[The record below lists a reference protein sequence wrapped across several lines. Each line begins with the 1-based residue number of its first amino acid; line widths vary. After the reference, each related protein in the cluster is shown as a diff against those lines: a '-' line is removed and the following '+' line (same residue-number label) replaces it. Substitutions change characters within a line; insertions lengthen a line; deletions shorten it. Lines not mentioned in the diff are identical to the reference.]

1 MNNNDQSA
9 TSQADA
15 AVADAPP
22 PDPAD
27 AQPQVLRRS
36 LEYLV
41 RTPALWTYLA
51 LIVLLVAFAIL
62 SGGTFATVSNF
73 RNILLDGS
81 LLLIISVGMTAV
93 IITSGID
100 LSVGGVTIFASVV
113 GAQTMGALGGDSVTT
128 VLGGLVA
135 AILAGIAWG
144 AISGIMVGYLRIV
157 ALIAT
162 LGTLGMATGLAF
174 VITGGVNVRSVPT
187 WLVLGVGNG
196 SFQGVPYLVIIAA
209 IVAVIGHFFLSATKR
224 GLYLYAIGSNED
236 AAMRAGVR
244 VRSMT
249 TLVYVIAGALA
260 GLAGFLTL
268 ARFGTTALAGHTTDN
283 LQAIAAVVL
292 GGTSLFG
299 GRGGIPGTVAG
310 VFIPVVLTN
319 GFIILGMGPFWQQ
332 FAIGFVL
339 VLAVYADQL
348 RRKRFD
354 ST

>member
-1 MNNNDQSA
+1 MTDTEAQIS
-9 TSQADA
+9 TDDA
-15 AVADAPP
+15 NGPTG
-22 PDPAD
+22 
-27 AQPQVLRRS
+27 LRGAM
-36 LEYLV
+36 EYLV

-51 LIVLLVAFAIL
+51 LAILLIAFAIL
-62 SGGTFATVSNF
+62 SGGTFATFANF

-100 LSVGGVTIFASVV
+100 LSVGGVTIFASVL
-113 GAQTMGALGGDSVTT
+113 GAQTMGVIGGESLWT
-128 VLGGLVA
+128 VLGGLIA
-135 AILAGIAWG
+135 AIVAGVAWG
-144 AISGIMVGYLRIV
+144 AVSGIMVGYLRIV

-187 WLVLGVGNG
+187 WLVIEVGNG
-196 SFQGVPYLVIIAA
+196 SLYGVPYLVIIAA
-209 IVAVIGHFFLSATKR
+209 LVAIVGHFFLASTKT

-236 AAMRAGVR
+236 AAMRAGVK
-244 VRSMT
+244 VRAT
-249 TLVYVIAGALA
+249 TATVYIIAGALA

-354 ST
+354 AV